1 MMRLAFVSLAS
12 FLLPTLSRRSLAL
25 DRRGETTLGGGATRG
40 SLGGTRGIPS
50 AQTPATF
57 ALLAPR
63 EHRLEPRHRGRIF
76 LRADLIETR
85 LETRGTSRPRGA
97 LEGSSAR
104 TDTEFQSV
112 RGDAPQDDCC
122 AGAQP
127 NEREPAVISPVRPPH
142 SPNVSLNSL
151 LLSGRKRSTRDNA
164 WIRSR
169 GGNFEA
175 EGREEEEVI
184 RRIMMFSAPE
194 NF

>member
-97 LEGSSAR
+97 LEGYSAR

-127 NEREPAVISPVRPPH
+127 NEREPAVISPVRPPPTH
-142 SPNVSLNSL
+142 PMFRLIPFSFRVENDRLEI
-151 LLSGRKRSTRDNA
+151 TRGFD
-164 WIRSR
+164 R
-169 GGNFEA
+169 
-175 EGREEEEVI
+175 EEVI
-184 RRIMMFSAPE
+184 SKQGGGKRKK
-194 NF
+194 